1 MKHGNYSVT
10 RGSLNL
16 RDVLRGG
23 NFALMIVMH
32 GGRRTG
38 GRADGRPRR
47 RRSPELFRNVMRAR
61 FTDGEQRE
69 NPSHLARS

>member
-32 GGRRTG
+32 G

>member
-38 GRADGRPRR
+38 GRAAETTALTGALPQRNACSLYRR
-47 RRSPELFRNVMRAR
+47 GAA
-61 FTDGEQRE
+61 GE
-69 NPSHLARS
+69 SISLSALIVL